1 MGFILFFASEYGWA
15 LFYSLLALCFA
26 NSSAFLFPGM
36 PHWPDTKWS
45 VTNQTVRLVLRLASA
60 QFLYLQAGLYG
71 KDFMASIKKA
81 DDSHSLAVRVV
92 DWPECCLDLSTV
104 TGAYS
109 LKAPAEMFTDL
120 VLLVA
125 DL

>member
-1 MGFILFFASEYGWA
+1 
-15 LFYSLLALCFA
+15 
-26 NSSAFLFPGM
+26 M
-36 PHWPDTKWS
+36 PHWPDANWS
-45 VTNQTVRLVLRLASA
+45 VTNQTVRLVVRPASA

-81 DDSHSLAVRVV
+81 DDSHSLAVRAV

-104 TGAYS
+104 NGAYS
-109 LKAPAEMFTDL
+109 LQAPAEMFTDL
-120 VLLVA
+120 VLLVG

>member
-1 MGFILFFASEYGWA
+1 MKKSIVLIPLPSLIKNSFVRSFVQFF
-15 LFYSLLALCFA
+15 
-26 NSSAFLFPGM
+26 
-36 PHWPDTKWS
+36 
-45 VTNQTVRLVLRLASA
+45 
-60 QFLYLQAGLYG
+60 YLQAGLYG

-109 LKAPAEMFTDL
+109 LQAPA
-120 VLLVA
+120 
-125 DL
+125 